1 MTCILRDFPVLSKW
15 VVYWLCTSPRRCN
28 LSALIFISLNFSFLF
43 SACSICAGLKY
54 YKSRIGS
61 SHAQLFTK
69 TEMPSNNFQMAET
82 ANLNYYVFTYIC
94 FGWDHLNRDQ
104 DKTRPEDVV
113 RKTRPRLWAAKTK
126 AGRDKIKNK
135 TSTTKINLKHP
146 CISKKS

>member
-43 SACSICAGLKY
+43 SACSISAGLKY

-104 DKTRPEDVV
+104 DKTRGSCEKD
-113 RKTRPRLWAAKTK
+113 KTK
-126 AGRDKIKNK
+126 TLSGQDQGRSRQDQEQNQHYKNSSK
-135 TSTTKINLKHP
+135 TSMYL
-146 CISKKS
+146 